1 MPKYE
6 QFEGIYTEIERHDKI
21 KKEVKRLNKSLVDLD
36 NKRKI
41 TLKKLIEEIAFLSV
55 TLEETRQIIIRDGI
69 IEKYQNGANQHGV
82 KRSAA
87 VDVYDRFITS
97 YSKIINQI
105 NKALPD
111 DSKINASDDI
121 LNFALGAKGAKK

>member
-21 KKEVKRLNKSLVDLD
+21 KKEVKRLNKSLTNLD

-97 YSKIINQI
+97 YSKIIDQI

-121 LNFALGAKGAKK
+121 LKFALGGKK

>member
-1 MPKYE
+1 MPKYDE
-6 QFEGIYTEIERHDKI
+6 YTGIYTEIERHDKI
-21 KKEVKRLNKSLVDLD
+21 KKEIKRLNKSLADLD
-36 NKRKI
+36 DKRKI
-41 TLKKLIEEIAFLSV
+41 TLKKLIEELAFLSV

-97 YSKIINQI
+97 YSKIIDQI
-105 NKALPD
+105 NKALPE

-121 LNFALGAKGAKK
+121 MKFALGGKK